1 MLAILPQR
9 SKLLMASSLL
19 SPSLQDAVSSQ
30 DHTPLIAKYCSKC
43 KQHLPISEFTLDRH
57 SLDGL
62 KQWCKACR
70 SFSEQKRRDKKRTSF
85 QSITSAA
92 IYFIANEYKLE
103 HIKIGFTTSF
113 YSRFKD
119 HLCST
124 SGNILLLSL
133 IEATSKEDE
142 YLLHQQFK
150 PFQINP
156 EGEWFLAKAPILRH
170 LSTLDQSLAHQ
181 AASVLTPCQK
191 SRIIVPTIS
200 HYIDALPFL

>member
-9 SKLLMASSLL
+9 SKLLMASSPL
-19 SPSLQDAVSSQ
+19 SPSLQDAIASQ
-30 DHTPLIAKYCSKC
+30 DRTPLTAKRCLKC
-43 KQHLPISEFTLDRH
+43 HRHLPVSEFTLDRH
-57 SLDGL
+57 SPDGL
-62 KQWCKACR
+62 KQRCKICR
-70 SFSEQKRRDKKRTSF
+70 YSTEQARARKKKESF
-85 QSITSAA
+85 QSIASAA

-103 HIKIGFTTSF
+103 HVKIGFTTSF
-113 YSRFKD
+113 CSRFRN

>member
-30 DHTPLIAKYCSKC
+30 DHTSLTAKYCSKC
-43 KQHLPISEFTLDRH
+43 KRHLPISEFTLDR
-57 SLDGL
+57 STFDGL
-62 KQWCKACR
+62 KSWCKLCR
-70 SFSEQKRRDKKRTSF
+70 SFSAQKRANKKRNSF
-85 QSITSAA
+85 QSITPAA
-92 IYFIANEYKLE
+92 VYFIANEYKPE
-103 HIKIGFTTSF
+103 HVKIGFTTSF
-113 YSRFKD
+113 YARFKE

-133 IEATSKEDE
+133 IEAASKENE

-150 PFQINP
+150 SFQINP

-170 LSTLDQSLAHQ
+170 LSALDQSLAHQ
-181 AASVLTPCQK
+181 AVSVLTSCQK
-191 SRIIVPTIS
+191 SRIIVPPIP
-200 HYIDALPFL
+200 HYIDTLPFL